1 MKRVAILVL
10 GGCDPRRLREND
22 GRRDDADGQV
32 VTAGDEGMLDTGM
45 MKDDQGTTV
54 GNPASVVR
62 QLRAAIEAPG
72 VRMERLKAE
81 PEQLGRLVGAR
92 AAMVGD
98 GS

>member
-1 MKRVAILVL
+1 
-10 GGCDPRRLREND
+10 
-22 GRRDDADGQV
+22 
-32 VTAGDEGMLDTGM
+32 MLDKGM

-54 GNPASVVR
+54 GNPESVVR
-62 QLRAAIEAPG
+62 RLRAAIEALA